1 MYHADVSYRKPFEG
15 RHEAMEIK
23 QRTYQH
29 CYCPSMPRSSSNRS
43 YLRDPLYPD
52 RINVN

>member
-1 MYHADVSYRKPFEG
+1 MYHANVSYRKPFEG
-15 RHEAMEIK
+15 RHEAMEIE

-29 CYCPSMPRSSSNRS
+29 WYCPSMPRSSSKCS
-43 YLRDPLYPD
+43 YLWDPVHPD